1 MIHRCFTTRMVSS
14 LAAALAVCL
23 MAATSS
29 YSQAADNKL
38 APQQVAQKLLDE
50 SIPAGARKKLIAD
63 YPDQFDEIARALVH
77 DLKPGTPEENIRIP
91 WIWRVTV
98 AAAKR
103 NNADD
108 IRKLL
113 DLGLP
118 VEGGLMTQW
127 QSVVIG
133 GAVITGIGL
142 VQPWPKVRIE
152 QVIGD
157 DKSMKRRW
165 ELCIELSADM
175 AEDENIIV
183 PTRYDA
189 LRIIAMGSWDK
200 RGGQLF
206 KYLVPGTNDE
216 LMMGAI
222 SGFGD
227 MDTPPAALALLS
239 GIEHYNKVNKHFA
252 LNALLRGSYRMNLL
266 LDAVEN
272 GRVTKDDLG
281 AEKIQ
286 TVLQCDDE
294 EINARAK
301 KLLAK

>member
-1 MIHRCFTTRMVSS
+1 MKHRCSTARIVSLRS
-14 LAAALAVCL
+14 SILAIGLIVAI
-23 MAATSS
+23 SS
-29 YSQAADNKL
+29 YSEAADNKL
-38 APQQVAQKLLDE
+38 TPQQVAQKLLDE
-50 SIPAGARKKLIAD
+50 SVSADARKKLIAD
-63 YPDQFDEIARALVH
+63 YPDQFDAIARALVH

-103 NNADD
+103 NKADD

-118 VEGGLMTQW
+118 VEGGLMTEW

-133 GAVITGIGL
+133 GAVINGIGL
-142 VQPWPKVRIE
+142 VQPWPKERIE
-152 QVIGD
+152 LVIGD
-157 DKSMKRRW
+157 DESLKRRW

-175 AEDENIIV
+175 AEDESIIV

-189 LRIIAMGSWDK
+189 LRIIAMGSWDQ

-222 SGFGD
+222 SGLGD
-227 MDTPPAALALLS
+227 MNTPPAALALLS
-239 GIEHYNKVNKHFA
+239 GIEHYNKVNRHFA
-252 LNALLRGSYRMNLL
+252 LNALLRGSYRRNLL

-272 GRVTKDDLG
+272 SRVTKDDLG
-281 AEKIQ
+281 EEKTQ
-286 TVLQCDDE
+286 TLLQCDDLK
-294 EINARAK
+294 IAARAK
-301 KLLAK
+301 KLLG